1 MKQKTNH
8 MVWIVGIVGVV
19 IVAVILAATVA
30 LFVEGPSPSGPDWKY
45 ITLDT
50 ENFDSNGSDSLTI
63 VHKSGDNASVHN
75 LTVIICNAS
84 NGRTG
89 EPYAAINGR
98 HNLTSLGYE
107 SGSYLTPNDTITLNR
122 STLGVEDEINFK
134 TADVFV
140 RYTRLHMGEESKVTT
155 YNWNGSEATTPD

>member
-8 MVWIVGIVGVV
+8 TAWIVGIVGVV

-30 LFVEGPSPSGPDWKY
+30 LFVEGPDPNPPDQEKW
-45 ITLDT
+45 
-50 ENFDSNGSDSLTI
+50 FDAKSFESNGSDCLTI
-63 VHKSGDNASVHN
+63 IQTKGDNLSVHN
-75 LTVIICNAS
+75 LTVTIRNAS

-89 EPYAAINGR
+89 EPYAAVNGR

-122 STLGVEDEINFK
+122 STLGVDDTINFE
-134 TADVFV
+134 TADVFL
-140 RYTRLHMGEESKVTT
+140 RYGNATLYFYGYWNESEFTT
-155 YNWNGSEATTPD
+155 SD